1 MKDRDS
7 KIQTIMTGYRRG
19 FLSRREALR
28 ALGAVGLAAGA
39 APLLDFAALADE
51 AGKQAG
57 PGGIPLSRPD
67 KPVTLPL
74 TQDPI
79 KSGLEPEKGPFHIF
93 NYQDYIDQVSVI
105 DTFSKKYGVE
115 VVLTT
120 FDSMDQAITRLASG
134 TVECDATNI
143 TPDRLAQG
151 VAGKLLQPINH
162 SYVPNLEKNIFKS
175 LTNPFYDQG
184 SQYSVPYNLYSTG
197 IGWRTDKVKVDIG
210 ALENPWSIFWDAKS
224 SEYSGY
230 TGIMD
235 DARESL
241 GMAMLYRG
249 QYDVNT
255 EDAAELEKALADLKA
270 TVPISNPKINI
281 TQYQTL
287 ADGSSWIH
295 QAWSGDMLGAI
306 ISYWPEGQDK
316 SLIKY
321 WWPGKGKGVTQNDC
335 WAVLAKAKNPVLA
348 HLWLNHICDAEV
360 AYNNT
365 TTYTGYQPAQK
376 SFNADELIKAG
387 ILPEQLKNII
397 LTEEDVGA
405 GSLQYCALTSEG
417 QKKWQDAY
425 AKFNSGSE

>member
-1 MKDRDS
+1 MKNRDS
-7 KIQTIMTGYRRG
+7 KIETIVTGYRRG

-57 PGGIPLSRPD
+57 PGGIALSRPD

-134 TVECDATNI
+134 TVDCDSTNI

-162 SYVPNLEKNIFKS
+162 SYIPNLEKNIFTS
-175 LTNPFYDQG
+175 LQNPFYDQG

-197 IGWRTDKVKVDIG
+197 IGWRTDKVKTDIG
-210 ALENPWSIFWDAKS
+210 SLANPWSVFWDES
-224 SEYSGY
+224 SKAYAGY
-230 TGIMD
+230 TGILD

-241 GMAMLYRG
+241 GMAMQYRG
-249 QYDVNT
+249 LTDMNT
-255 EDAAELEKALADLKA
+255 R
-270 TVPISNPKINI
+270 PIS
-281 TQYQTL
+281 
-287 ADGSSWIH
+287 
-295 QAWSGDMLGAI
+295 
-306 ISYWPEGQDK
+306 
-316 SLIKY
+316 
-321 WWPGKGKGVTQNDC
+321 
-335 WAVLAKAKNPVLA
+335 PVLRTK
-348 HLWLNHICDAEV
+348 ICQCRLHRARVSFDPDFPA
-360 AYNNT
+360 
-365 TTYTGYQPAQK
+365 TGHRSLRRARLSQC
-376 SFNADELIKAG
+376 AG
-387 ILPEQLKNII
+387 PKCSSR
-397 LTEEDVGA
+397 TR
-405 GSLQYCALTSEG
+405 
-417 QKKWQDAY
+417 
-425 AKFNSGSE
+425 

>member
-1 MKDRDS
+1 MKKWDS
-7 KIQTIMTGYRRG
+7 KVETIVSGYQRG

-74 TQDPI
+74 HQDPI

-105 DTFSKKYGVE
+105 DTFSKKYDVE

-120 FDSMDQAITRLASG
+120 FDSMDEAITRLASG
-134 TVECDATNI
+134 TVDVDSTNI

-151 VAGKLLQPINH
+151 VAGKLLAPLNH
-162 SYVPNLEKNIFKS
+162 SYLPNLKANIFTS
-175 LTNPFYDQG
+175 LQNPFYDQG

-197 IGWRTDKVKVDIG
+197 IGWRTDKIKEDIG
-210 ALENPWSIFWDAKS
+210 AMKNPWSFFWDEKS
-224 SEYSGY
+224 KAYSGY
-230 TGIMD
+230 TGILD
-235 DARESL
+235 DTRESL
-241 GMAMLYRG
+241 GMAMMYRG
-249 QYDVNT
+249 LTDMNT
-255 EDAAELEKALADLKA
+255 EDGAVLDKALEDLKA
-270 TVPISNPKINI
+270 AVPITNPKINI
-281 TQYQTL
+281 TEYQTL
-287 ADGSSWIH
+287 ADGSSWMH
-295 QAWSGDMLGAI
+295 QSWSGDMLGAI

-316 SLIKY
+316 SILKY

-335 WAVLAKAKNPVLA
+335 WSILAKSKKPVLG

-365 TTYTGYQPAQK
+365 VNYTGYQAAQK
-376 SFNADELIKAG
+376 SMDADRLIKEG
-387 ILPEQLKNII
+387 ILPEQLRNII
-397 LTEEDVGA
+397 LTEEEVGA
-405 GSLQYCALTSEG
+405 GSLQYCALTAQG
-417 QKKWQDAY
+417 QKLWQDAY
-425 AKFNSGSE
+425 AKFNSGA